1 MHIGKITHVSANHNA
16 VLVERSVQEECD
28 LQGPCPDP
36 DILAVQKLK
45 QLVETTRNKHG
56 WAKTKIPCKDNVNAK
71 STGPVTCQVESERRL
86 VLSVAAQTA
95 SKRLSPDHVQQTNRS
110 NVSES
115 ASNVSL
121 EAQIVQ
127 PISSS
132 RQLRERRNLRDS
144 LDDLLAT
151 QQDRPMNVTPGL
163 KRKDDKEDDIF
174 CGGWSCSNVQ
184 KGREGQW
191 RRASFTSSIAS
202 RRISF
207 DKNVDLPSRISFG
220 NVDLPLPR
228 LSLGG
233 TDADEGHSLQRG
245 RDSGIWPGRFS
256 LGSSSPRKIS
266 KLVMLFFKALKL
278 LSLSLNAPS
287 LTAPPPPS
295 APPPPHLFVSLPP
308 SPLLLFSLSHSF
320 PFSLPPS
327 FPLCAL
333 ARLRTS
339 PTRNIPPHTTH
350 THTHT

>member
-1 MHIGKITHVSANHNA
+1 MRETHVSANNHA

-28 LQGPCPDP
+28 LQSPCPDP

-56 WAKTKIPCKDNVNAK
+56 WAKTKIPCKGNVNAK

-86 VLSVAAQTA
+86 VLSVAAHTA
-95 SKRLSPDHVQQTNRS
+95 SKCLSPDHVVRGKNRG

-121 EAQIVQ
+121 EAQIAQ

-163 KRKDDKEDDIF
+163 KRNDDKEEDTF
-174 CGGWSCSNVQ
+174 CGGGWLYDQ
-184 KGREGQW
+184 EGREVQW
-191 RRASFTSSIAS
+191 RRVSFTSSIAS

-266 KLVMLFFKALKL
+266 KLVMLFF
-278 LSLSLNAPS
+278 
-287 LTAPPPPS
+287 
-295 APPPPHLFVSLPP
+295 
-308 SPLLLFSLSHSF
+308 
-320 PFSLPPS
+320 
-327 FPLCAL
+327 
-333 ARLRTS
+333 
-339 PTRNIPPHTTH
+339 
-350 THTHT
+350 

>member
-1 MHIGKITHVSANHNA
+1 MHRGKITHVSANANA
-16 VLVERSVQEECD
+16 VLVERSVHEECD
-28 LQGPCPDP
+28 LQSPCPDP

-56 WAKTKIPCKDNVNAK
+56 WAKTKIPGKDNVNAK
-71 STGPVTCQVESERRL
+71 WTGPATCQVESERRL

-115 ASNVSL
+115 ASKVSL
-121 EAQIVQ
+121 EAQTSTAHIAQ

-163 KRKDDKEDDIF
+163 KRKDDKAEDIF
-174 CGGWSCSNVQ
+174 CGEWSCSDAQ
-184 KGREGQW
+184 EGRDGQW
-191 RRASFTSSIAS
+191 RRVSFTSSIAS

-266 KLVMLFFKALKL
+266 KLVMLFFNAKAP
-278 LSLSLNAPS
+278 LSLAER
-287 LTAPPPPS
+287 TFAYCPPPS
-295 APPPPHLFVSLPP
+295 PFR
-308 SPLLLFSLSHSF
+308 PLYFSLSHPLLSCS
-320 PFSLPPS
+320 SLSLIPS
-327 FPLCAL
+327 LSLYLLPSHCA
-333 ARLRTS
+333 RSRV
-339 PTRNIPPHTTH
+339 
-350 THTHT
+350 